1 MFRTFQ
7 IEFCLHDGHSG
18 APVASYREQAF
29 EIALGHREAFDN
41 CRPKPEIPSL
51 EA

>member
-29 EIALGHREAFDN
+29 EIALSQLPGLL
-41 CRPKPEIPSL
+41 PS
-51 EA
+51 ARGRDCSGR